1 MRSPLETKAI
11 LTTNYFTTQ
20 LHLPVESIITPTVEL
35 CVPSITAA
43 LLIRLIL
50 NSSSFSTIVSHTM
63 GISTVV
69 VNWFGWKVA
78 VTTLEM
84 KSTPPPGIT
93 LTILVS
99 YNTGTHQ

>member
-1 MRSPLETKAI
+1 
-11 LTTNYFTTQ
+11 
-20 LHLPVESIITPTVEL
+20 
-35 CVPSITAA
+35 
-43 LLIRLIL
+43 
-50 NSSSFSTIVSHTM
+50 M

-69 VNWFGWKVA
+69 VSWLGWKVA

-93 LTILVS
+93 FTMLVS